1 MRILVLG
8 VSGFI
13 GSAVAARLCARGEEV
28 IGVSRSR
35 PPADPPVRRIAL
47 DDTTCH
53 AADFDNPLCEGGRHT

>member
-1 MRILVLG
+1 MRIVLG

-28 IGVSRSR
+28 VSRRR
-35 PPADPPVRRIAL
+35 PPADPPVRHIAL

-53 AADFDNPLCEGGRHT
+53 AADFDLPLCEGGRHT